1 MLGDCTAKKSSK
13 MAKKGKRYRAALEAI
28 GSAEG
33 PINVSTACGLLK
45 KTASAKFDESV
56 DLDVRL
62 GVDPRHADQMVRGTV
77 ALPHGTGKDVRVLVL
92 ANEGKQQEARDA
104 GAEHVG
110 LDDLADK
117 IQKQGWTEFDV
128 VIATPDV
135 MAVVGRLG
143 RVLGPRGLM
152 PNPKSGTVTMDL
164 ASAIKEVK
172 AGKIDFRV
180 DKSGIMHTAIGKAS
194 FSAEQLADNANAFLK
209 EILRLRP
216 AAAKGTYVKSI
227 TISTTMGPG
236 IAMDRNEVLGSLR

>member
-1 MLGDCTAKKSSK
+1 
-13 MAKKGKRYRAALEAI
+13 MAKKGKRYRAAQELLQQHD
-28 GSAEG
+28 G
-33 PINVSTACGLLK
+33 PVGVGDAVELIK

-92 ANEGKQQEARDA
+92 ASEGKQQEARDA
-104 GAEHVG
+104 GADYVG
-110 LDDLADK
+110 LDDMADK
-117 IQKQGWTEFDV
+117 IQKEGWTDFDV
-128 VIATPDV
+128 VVATPDV

-164 ASAIKEVK
+164 AAAVSEVK

-180 DKSGIMHTAIGKAS
+180 DKAGILHVAIGKAS
-194 FSAEQLADNANAFLK
+194 FSAEQLKENAEAFLK
-209 EILRLRP
+209 EIMRLRP
-216 AAAKGTYVKSI
+216 SSAKGTYVRSI
-227 TISTTMGPG
+227 TMSTTMGPG
-236 IAMDRNEVLGSLR
+236 ISMDRNEVLSALR

>member
-1 MLGDCTAKKSSK
+1 
-13 MAKKGKRYRAALEAI
+13 MAKKGKRFRAAQELL
-28 GSAEG
+28 SQLEG
-33 PINVSTACGLLK
+33 PVGVSEAAELVK
-45 KTASAKFDESV
+45 QTASAKFDESV

-92 ANEGKQQEARDA
+92 ASEGKQQEARDA
-104 GAEHVG
+104 GADHVG
-110 LDDLADK
+110 LDDMADK
-117 IQKQGWTEFDV
+117 IQKQGWTDFDV

-135 MAVVGRLG
+135 MAVVGKLG

-164 ASAIKEVK
+164 ASAIAEVK

-180 DKSGIMHTAIGKAS
+180 DKSGILHCSIGKAS
-194 FSAEQLADNANAFLK
+194 FSAEQLSENAEAFLK

-216 AAAKGTYVKSI
+216 AAAKGTYLRSI
-227 TISTTMGPG
+227 TMSTTMGPG
-236 IAMDRNEVLGSLR
+236 IPMDRTQVASTLR

>member
-1 MLGDCTAKKSSK
+1 
-13 MAKKGKRYRAALEAI
+13 MAKKGKRYRAAQELLQQHDGPVGVGEAVELI
-28 GSAEG
+28 
-33 PINVSTACGLLK
+33 K

-92 ANEGKQQEARDA
+92 ASEGKQQEARDA
-104 GAEHVG
+104 GADYVG
-110 LDDLADK
+110 LDDMADK
-117 IQKQGWTEFDV
+117 IQKEGWTEFDV
-128 VIATPDV
+128 VVATPDV

-164 ASAIKEVK
+164 AAAVSEVK

-180 DKSGIMHTAIGKAS
+180 DKAGILHVAIGKAS
-194 FSAEQLADNANAFLK
+194 FSAEQLKENAEAFLK
-209 EILRLRP
+209 EIMRLRP
-216 AAAKGTYVKSI
+216 SSAKGTYVRSI
-227 TISTTMGPG
+227 TMSTTMGPG
-236 IAMDRNEVLGSLR
+236 ISMDRNEVLSALR

>member
-1 MLGDCTAKKSSK
+1 
-13 MAKKGKRYRAALEAI
+13 MAKKGKRYRAAVELIEQT
-28 GSAEG
+28 EG
-33 PINVSTACGLLK
+33 PIGVGTAIDLLK
-45 KTASAKFDESV
+45 QTATAKFDESV
-56 DLDVRL
+56 DIDVRL

-77 ALPHGTGKDVRVLVL
+77 ALPHGTGRDVRVLVL
-92 ANEGKQQEARDA
+92 ANEGKQQEAIDA
-104 GAEHVG
+104 GADHVG
-110 LDDLADK
+110 LDDLATK
-117 IQKQGWTEFDV
+117 IQKQGWTDFDV

-164 ASAIKEVK
+164 AAAIKEVK

-180 DKSGIMHTAIGKAS
+180 DKAGIMHTAIGKSS
-194 FSAEQLADNANAFLK
+194 FSAEQLTENAEAFLR

-216 AAAKGTYVKSI
+216 AAAKGTYMRSI

-236 IAMDRNEVLGSLR
+236 ISMDRSEVLGELR